1 MKANKVTV
9 NNISIANN
17 LPFTLVAGPCQI
29 ENLDHA
35 LFIAEGIKKITDK
48 LNISFIYKSS
58 FDKANRT
65 LCKSTER
72 NRYW

>member
-29 ENLDHA
+29 ENLDHS

-48 LNISFIYKSS
+48 LNISFIYNI
-58 FDKANRT
+58 F
-65 LCKSTER
+65 
-72 NRYW
+72 